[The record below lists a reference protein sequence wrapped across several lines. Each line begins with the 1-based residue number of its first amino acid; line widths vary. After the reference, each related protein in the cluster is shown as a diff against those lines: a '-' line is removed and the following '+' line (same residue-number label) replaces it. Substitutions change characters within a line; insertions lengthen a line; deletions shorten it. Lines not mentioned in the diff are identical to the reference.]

1 MKIISKD
8 KKQKIKSVHHSIKT
22 QMITSFVGLLICLV
36 VTLMFINGKFLE
48 PYYISKKESRFIELY
63 EKLNDVSNEDKWD
76 STKKNNSLIHFA
88 EKNNISYLVIEKD
101 NDVHTNVHDKN
112 MLKNQMMG
120 YFLNQAQKESRTL
133 DSTDVYQIN
142 QSWDPWN
149 QSYYVDM
156 WGSLD
161 DGSQFLLRSPVE
173 SMRESA
179 SISNRFLLYI
189 GSVLIVVSILLIWYF
204 SKRITDPIRELARLS
219 DRMADLDFDAK
230 YTSGGSN
237 EIGELGENF
246 NRMSEKL
253 ESTISELKKANNS
266 LQKDIEQK
274 DKLEKMRNEF
284 LGNVSHELK
293 TPIALIQ
300 GYAEGLKEG
309 VNEDAESREFYCDVI
324 MDEASKMNQMV
335 KNLLTL
341 NQLEFGDE
349 DIVFEH
355 KTERVIPD
363 TEYHDMM
370 EIPKMDGEYI
380 YGKNDLFAV
389 IIIFKILLNKKA
401 FRLMMKEI
409 EYEIELLDGRVDTI
423 PISKVLDRMGFPEN
437 YIEIIDIMKREELA
451 VLNTISTAE
460 GAIEIAIS
468 NTNKIIHGSEVL
480 ILGFGRIGKVLARK
494 MAGLSAKVTCAAR
507 KDEDL
512 AWIRAYGH
520 KETNINALGENLSQY
535 DIILNTVPH
544 LVLNKERLQYVKKD
558 ALLID
563 LASNPGGIDK
573 KEARE
578 LNLKLVWA
586 LALPGKVAPVTTA
599 EFIKDTIY
607 NILKEIYKK

>member
-1 MKIISKD
+1 MKIISEE
-8 KKQKIKSVHHSIKT
+8 KKAKIKNRHHSIKT
-22 QMITSFVGLLICLV
+22 QMIMAFVGLLICLV

-63 EKLNDVSNEDKWD
+63 EKLNNVSNEEKWN
-76 STKKNNSLIHFA
+76 SVRKNSSLIHFA

-120 YFLNQAQKESRTL
+120 YFLNQAQKESRIL
-133 DSTDVYQIN
+133 DSTEVYQIN

-149 QSYYVDM
+149 QNYYVDM

-179 SISNRFLLYI
+179 AISNRFLLYI
-189 GSVLIVVSILLIWYF
+189 GSILMVVSILLIWYF
-204 SKRITDPIRELARLS
+204 AKRITEPIRELARLS

-309 VNEDAESREFYCDVI
+309 VNEDAESREFYCEVI
-324 MDEASKMNQMV
+324 MDEASKMNLMV

-341 NQLEFGDE
+341 NQLEFGNDE
-349 DIVFEH
+349 VTFERFDVSKLIQGVIQSCEILIQQADAKIDFISESPVYVWADEFKTEQVIRNYLTNAIHHVDNERRIEVRVLSKDDIV
-355 KTERVIPD
+355 RVTVFNSGHPIPQ
-363 TEYHDMM
+363 
-370 EIPKMDGEYI
+370 
-380 YGKNDLFAV
+380 
-389 IIIFKILLNKKA
+389 
-401 FRLMMKEI
+401 
-409 EYEIELLDGRVDTI
+409 
-423 PISKVLDRMGFPEN
+423 
-437 YIEIIDIMKREELA
+437 
-451 VLNTISTAE
+451 
-460 GAIEIAIS
+460 
-468 NTNKIIHGSEVL
+468 
-480 ILGFGRIGKVLARK
+480 
-494 MAGLSAKVTCAAR
+494 
-507 KDEDL
+507 EDL
-512 AWIRAYGH
+512 AKLWDKFYKVDKAHTREYGGNGIGLSIVKAIMESFH
-520 KETNINALGENLSQY
+520 QKYGVRNFDNGVEFWFELDGKSALHEEQNA
-535 DIILNTVPH
+535 
-544 LVLNKERLQYVKKD
+544 
-558 ALLID
+558 
-563 LASNPGGIDK
+563 
-573 KEARE
+573 
-578 LNLKLVWA
+578 
-586 LALPGKVAPVTTA
+586 
-599 EFIKDTIY
+599 IK
-607 NILKEIYKK
+607 